1 MIWPPI
7 LPQKA
12 WPDTVGKA
20 AAKRI
25 RTAVAVGRMPPKRY
39 IRVQPV
45 AQVVAAARELRG
57 RRYV

>member
-25 RTAVAVGRMPPKRY
+25 RTAVAVGRMPPKGY

-45 AQVVAAARELRG
+45 AQVVAAAR
-57 RRYV
+57 RYA